1 MSVNKVIF
9 LGDSHV
15 RGDGVEWPKFHQ
27 LVEEDRKHPLTA
39 KNWSLFLKENRGN
52 FPKIRQE
59 FLKQVHDSGIDFNS
73 ISVLDELRR
82 ENCWAKLFIQ
92 NFKNFNLE
100 YFNFA
105 TNVESNF
112 DISSNLAYGLFENGQ
127 PIQDFK
133 DTLVIAGL
141 TYAQKDLTFYQPAGS
156 NSNQLKN
163 VTIPR
168 LGQTIMFMKE
178 YVENRKGHF
187 AYMHIDDF
195 PEELYDPK
203 LNPYALNIMPHT
215 IFDNSFYSNLTE
227 DRKWRR
233 YDGLHYGA
241 DTQKF
246 LAEILF
252 NKVHE
257 IGIRELFGDDNNNQ
271 NG

>member
-15 RGDGVEWPKFHQ
+15 RGDGVEWPQFHK
-27 LVEEDRKHPLTA
+27 LVEDDRDNPLTA
-39 KNWSLFLKENRGN
+39 KKWTLFLKENRGN
-52 FPKIRQE
+52 FSTIRKE
-59 FLKQVHDSGIDFNS
+59 FINQINESKIDFNS
-73 ISVLDELRR
+73 ISILDQLRK
-82 ENCWAKLFIQ
+82 ENCWAKLFVE
-92 NFKNFNLE
+92 NFKNFDLE

-105 TNVESNF
+105 SNVESNF
-112 DISSNLAYGLFENGQ
+112 NIASNLAYGLFHEGA

-141 TYAQKDLTFYQPAGS
+141 TYAQKDLTYYQPAGGDS
-156 NSNQLKN
+156 SKLKN

-178 YVENRKGHF
+178 YVENRGGHF

-203 LNPYALNIMPHT
+203 FNPFAMNIMPHT
-215 IFDNSFYSNLTE
+215 IFENSFYSNLTP
-227 DRKWRR
+227 DRYWRR

-246 LAEILF
+246 LAEILYD
-252 NKVHE
+252 KIHE
-257 IGIRELFGDDNNNQ
+257 VGIREIFGDDNNMLP
-271 NG
+271 